1 MTSNYPEKPMDI
13 EDRDHFKTIAITSLR
28 PLKNL
33 SKGLPTLIDPPQI
46 SAERASFAAERAK
59 LLFGLYRKG
68 DASDAET
75 YVAGITAVLAEYE
88 PEVIR
93 RVTDPREGIARKS
106 KWMPSVAE
114 LSEECE
120 AKKKLVEAEAA
131 IAARGWSWDGE
142 RWVNLNER
150 RFE

>member
-1 MTSNYPEKPMDI
+1 MDQD
-13 EDRDHFKTIAITSLR
+13 DRDHFKTIAITSLQ
-28 PLKNL
+28 PLTNL
-33 SKGLPTLIDPPQI
+33 SKGSPTLIAPPQI
-46 SAERASFAAERAK
+46 SAEQASFAAERAK

-68 DASDAET
+68 DANDAET
-75 YVAGITAVLAEYE
+75 YVAGITAILAEYE

-114 LSEECE
+114 VSEECE
-120 AKKKLVEAEAA
+120 AKKKAVADEAA
-131 IAARGWSWDGE
+131 IAARGWSWDGA
-142 RWVNLNER
+142 RWVNLNEQ